1 MMADMILCREDKGE
15 MRSAIEGIGDRRR
28 RRVRSNKGVAR
39 CRFVYT
45 GEGAVYGS
53 VDVDNGK

>member
-45 GEGAVYGS
+45 GEGSGS
-53 VDVDNGK
+53 VENGK